1 MTPSPAPFVS
11 VVTFLNW
18 FYSWA
23 AAFGIDFRKHADPFC
38 KADPKVV
45 AGDGTHIG
53 ITLRR
58 VNVTPISDPETED
71 VVPIGNRRFDR
82 VFLQKRDDFSAKSM
96 SDARKHLKYLC
107 SKAKGNVSVND
118 RLDGC
123 EERRRNI
130 DLVNVA
136 DGDDSKTFLHQFIER
151 DFEQNLLCPLA
162 DMLYI
167 LACDAPIS
175 AFLPFKELN
184 AVENVLRELQQN
196 QTPQHGLEHIGRT
209 VSPELKLLLDEARH
223 SRHLMMITNFIL
235 VLVERVRLVHSADRP
250 SQAAEEV
257 DGSYNPAS
265 GVCYYFTPSG
275 KQLRKLPH
283 YELNRTCKGRVDDEP
298 AEEERCRK
306 NYPLVSQ
313 SGYSHMFL

>member
-1 MTPSPAPFVS
+1 MWTRPKESEQTTQIRS
-11 VVTFLNW
+11 VGDQGETRRDYLFDHLQTF
-18 FYSWA
+18 SKCV
-23 AAFGIDFRKHADPFC
+23 I
-38 KADPKVV
+38 
-45 AGDGTHIG
+45 
-53 ITLRR
+53 
-58 VNVTPISDPETED
+58 
-71 VVPIGNRRFDR
+71 
-82 VFLQKRDDFSAKSM
+82 
-96 SDARKHLKYLC
+96 YLC
-107 SKAKGNVSVND
+107 FFPHCFRVQSSARFWTDAAK
-118 RLDGC
+118 
-123 EERRRNI
+123 
-130 DLVNVA
+130 
-136 DGDDSKTFLHQFIER
+136 H
-151 DFEQNLLCPLA
+151 
-162 DMLYI
+162 
-167 LACDAPIS
+167 
-175 AFLPFKELN
+175 
-184 AVENVLRELQQN
+184 